1 MTCIDSDFKRYSI
14 DFNNEVEERES
25 EPCAGF
31 QYDLE
36 SRTITLPI
44 ILHIESIY
52 VGSYFFEI
60 VGANTLDTS
69 IQSEG
74 VVYSITIN
82 YKETNTGPALLQVP

>member
-25 EPCAGF
+25 EPCGGF

-36 SRTITLPI
+36 SRTITLPS
-44 ILHIESIY
+44 ILDTGSIY

-74 VVYSITIN
+74 FVYSVTIN
-82 YKETNTGPALLQVP
+82 YKETNTGPTLLQVP